1 MNDVLVGGMAAWR
14 HTTSNERDNMKSD
27 GNRSLMTKN
36 CDSIRTELA
45 LNQNEETLIDY

>member
-1 MNDVLVGGMAAWR
+1 MYLLAAWR
-14 HTTSNERDNMKSD
+14 HTTSDNMKSD